1 MRKTITKTVSV
12 NGTSYEL
19 QVHEIESKNYEYVTC
34 MYVASYKK
42 IIETPG
48 FNSKDFNEELKKAKI
63 NISLSEPPADSM
75 SKQDLRSLDLP
86 ELISC
91 VNTAAEFPKDL
102 IYMYSLGF
110 GFSWG
115 FFTDLMEYLG
125 CKNISSIKAKP
136 QYIIPD
142 EVQMPAL
149 SHGMKIVE
157 IGHKW
162 TGTQHKAKFYL
173 NDNDEALFQDILG
186 GYSQQN
192 QSKVISVLIAEKLS
206 ELKAYQD
213 KGMLRIKYQDIL
225 GEELKKTN
233 E

>member
-1 MRKTITKTVSV
+1 MEIITKTVKV

-19 QVHEIESKNYEYVTC
+19 QAHEIQSKNYEYVTC
-34 MYVASYKK
+34 LDVAGYKR

-48 FNSKDFNEELKKAKI
+48 FNCKDFNDSLKKAKI
-63 NISLSEPPADSM
+63 NISLSEPPSDSM
-75 SKQDLRSLDLP
+75 SKADLRNLDLP
-86 ELISC
+86 ELVRC
-91 VNTAAEFPKDL
+91 VNKAAEYPKDV
-102 IYMYSLGF
+102 IYMYALGYGF
-110 GFSWG
+110 GWG
-115 FFTDLMEYLG
+115 FFTDLMEYYG
-125 CKNISSIKAKP
+125 CENISNIKSKP
-136 QYIIPD
+136 EYIIPD
-142 EVQMPAL
+142 EIQMPAL

-162 TGTQHKAKFYL
+162 TGIQHKSKFYL
-173 NDNDEALFQDILG
+173 NDNDEALFQEILG